1 MDTRR
6 MRVVVNGVGRREK
19 HTEARKRVK
28 TLWRE
33 NPQAQE
39 KAEIAT
45 RPEGNNA
52 KLKPER

>member
-28 TLWRE
+28 TLWTE